1 MKRIILFV
9 SLLLLSLPLLSA
21 TTTDKKIEKS
31 EKNLNKS
38 VKEQKEMSGQLDK
51 IAKNIK
57 NADRDNKTLNK
68 KLEVLS
74 QKYSQNKETYQ
85 ASKKSLTE
93 YDQNLKAI
101 NRKIKE
107 ENKKFVE
114 VLANQS
120 SVIHAMNQSH
130 DPTRESIVMQEAY
143 RLLKKQN
150 TKELAEL
157 KLQIDRNKV
166 QKRKISRKRSSVKK
180 KIDKIAKQRKEYKVQ
195 KDAKKKLMKKLATN
209 EGEYRK
215 KLQKE
220 MDKQNELRSALAE
233 LNILQKK
240 EVEEERRIAAEQ
252 KAAMLAEEKRKQA
265 ERKEREQARAEARK
279 KGKKVVYTTKVKD
292 TKVKG
297 TKVKETP
304 TDRSVR
310 KVGSS
315 YKKDKIYAY
324 RGGKTISPIRG
335 AKLVKK
341 FGTYVDPIYKIKIF
355 NESITLRAPSSNAK
369 VRNVLNGKVV
379 FAGSSSMLGKVV
391 VVSHSSKMH
400 TIYAGLSKIAPTVR
414 KGSRIKKG
422 YVIGKVSRKLIF
434 EATKNSKHINPMR
447 LISL

>member
-9 SLLLLSLPLLSA
+9 GLLLLSLPLLSA
-21 TTTDKKIEKS
+21 TTTDKKIKKS

-51 IAKNIK
+51 IAKDIE
-57 NADRDNKTLNK
+57 NANRDNKKLNK

-74 QKYSQNKETYQ
+74 QKYSQNKETYK
-85 ASKKSLTE
+85 ALKKSLAE

-157 KLQIDRNKV
+157 KLQIDRNKA
-166 QKRKISRKRSSVKK
+166 QKRMITKKRTSVKK
-180 KIDKIAKQRKEYKVQ
+180 KIDKIAKQQKEYEKQ
-195 KDAKKKLMKKLATN
+195 KTRKKKLLKSLAAD
-209 EGEYRK
+209 EEKYRK

-220 MDKQNELRSALAE
+220 IDRQNELRSALAE

-252 KAAMLAEEKRKQA
+252 KAAMLAKEKQKQE
-265 ERKEREQARAEARK
+265 ERKKREQARKEARK
-279 KGKKVVYTTKVKD
+279 EGKKVVYTAKTTKS
-292 TKVKG
+292 

-304 TDRSVR
+304 SDRSVR

-335 AKLVKK
+335 AKLIKK

-355 NESITLRAPSSNAK
+355 NESITLRAPTSNAK
-369 VRNVLNGKVV
+369 VKNVLNGKVV

-391 VVSHSSKMH
+391 VISHSGKMH

-414 KGSRIKKG
+414 KGSKIKKG

>member
-1 MKRIILFV
+1 M
-9 SLLLLSLPLLSA
+9 SLLLLSLPLFSA

-38 VKEQKEMSGQLDK
+38 VEEQKEMSGQLDR

-57 NADRDNKTLNK
+57 NANIDNKRLNK

-74 QKYSQNKETYQ
+74 QMYSQDKEIYQ
-85 ASKKSLTE
+85 ASKKSLVE
-93 YDQNLKAI
+93 YDKNLKAI

-120 SVIHAMNQSH
+120 SVIYAMNQSH
-130 DPTRESIVMQEAY
+130 DPSRESIVMQEAY
-143 RLLKKQN
+143 LLLKKQN

-180 KIDKIAKQRKEYKVQ
+180 KINKIKKQRKEYEVQ
-195 KDAKKKLMKKLATN
+195 KDTKKELLKSLAAD
-209 EGEYRK
+209 ERKYRE

-220 MDKQNELRSALAE
+220 MDRQNALRSALAE

-240 EVEEERRIAAEQ
+240 EVEEEHRIAAEQ
-252 KAAMLAEEKRKQA
+252 KAAMLAEEKRKQT
-265 ERKEREQARAEARK
+265 ERKKREQARSEARK
-279 KGKKVVYTTKVKD
+279 EGKKVVY
-292 TKVKG
+292 G
-297 TKVKETP
+297 TKVKST
-304 TDRSVR
+304 TSDRSVK

-315 YKKDKIYAY
+315 YKKNKIYAY

-335 AKLVKK
+335 AKLIKK

-369 VRNVLNGKVV
+369 VKNVLNGKVV

-391 VVSHSSKMH
+391 VISHSGKMH

-414 KGSRIKKG
+414 KGSKIKKG

>member
-1 MKRIILFV
+1 MKKVILFV

-21 TTTDKKIEKS
+21 PATDKKIKKS

-57 NADRDNKTLNK
+57 NANRDNKAVNK

-85 ASKKSLTE
+85 ASKKSLAE

-101 NRKIKE
+101 NQKIKE

-157 KLQIDRNKV
+157 KQQIDRNKV
-166 QKRKISRKRSSVKK
+166 QKRKITKKRTSVKK
-180 KIDKIAKQRKEYKVQ
+180 KIDKMAKQRKEYEVQ
-195 KDAKKKLMKKLATN
+195 KNTKKKLLKSLASD
-209 EGEYRK
+209 EGKYRQ

-220 MDKQNELRSALAE
+220 MDKQNALRSALAE

-279 KGKKVVYTTKVKD
+279 KGKKVVYTTKKT
-292 TKVKG
+292 TKKA

-304 TDRSVR
+304 ADRNVR

-355 NESITLRAPSSNAK
+355 NESVTLRAPSSNAK

-414 KGSRIKKG
+414 KGSKIKKG

>member
-9 SLLLLSLPLLSA
+9 SLLLLSQPLLSA
-21 TTTDKKIEKS
+21 TTTGKKIKKS

-57 NADRDNKTLNK
+57 NANRDNKSLNK
-68 KLEVLS
+68 KLEALS
-74 QKYSQNKETYQ
+74 QKYSQNKEAYQ
-85 ASKKSLTE
+85 ASKKSLAE

-120 SVIHAMNQSH
+120 SVILAMNQSH

-157 KLQIDRNKV
+157 KLQIDRKKA
-166 QKRKISRKRSSVKK
+166 QKRKIARKRSGVKK
-180 KIDKIAKQRKEYKVQ
+180 KIDKIAKQQKEYEKQ
-195 KDAKKKLMKKLATN
+195 RNTKKKLLTKLSTD
-209 EGEYRK
+209 EGKYRQ

-220 MDKQNELRSALAE
+220 MDKQIALRSALAE

-265 ERKEREQARAEARK
+265 ERKKRKQARNEARK
-279 KGKKVVYTTKVKD
+279 KGKKVVYAAKA
-292 TKVKG
+292 

-304 TDRSVR
+304 ANRSV
-310 KVGSS
+310 KKIGSS
-315 YKKDKIYAY
+315 YKKDKIHAY

-355 NESITLRAPSSNAK
+355 NESVTLRAPSSNAK
-369 VRNVLNGKVV
+369 VKNVLNGKVV

-391 VVSHSSKMH
+391 VISHSGKMH

-414 KGSRIKKG
+414 KGSKIKKG

>member
-1 MKRIILFV
+1 MVKKVILFV

-21 TTTDKKIEKS
+21 PATDKKIKKS

-38 VKEQKEMSGQLDK
+38 VKEQKEMSGQIDK

-57 NADRDNKTLNK
+57 NANRDNKTLNK

-85 ASKKSLTE
+85 ASKKSLAE
-93 YDQNLKAI
+93 YDQNLKSI
-101 NRKIKE
+101 NQKIKK

-166 QKRKISRKRSSVKK
+166 QKRKITKKRSSVKK
-180 KIDKIAKQRKEYKVQ
+180 KIDKIAKQRKEYEVQ
-195 KDAKKKLMKKLATN
+195 KNTKKKLLKSLAAD
-209 EGEYRK
+209 EGKYRQ

-220 MDKQNELRSALAE
+220 MDKQNALRSALAE

-265 ERKEREQARAEARK
+265 ERKKREQARAEARE
-279 KGKKVVYTTKVKD
+279 KGKKVVYTTKKT
-292 TKVKG
+292 TKKA

-304 TDRSVR
+304 TDRNVR

-341 FGTYVDPIYKIKIF
+341 FGTYIDPIYKIKIF
-355 NESITLRAPSSNAK
+355 NESITLRAPSRNAK
-369 VRNVLNGKVV
+369 VKNVLNGKVV

-391 VVSHSSKMH
+391 VISHSGKMH

-414 KGSRIKKG
+414 KGSKIKKG

>member
-1 MKRIILFV
+1 MVKRIILFV

-21 TTTDKKIEKS
+21 TTTDKKIKKS
-31 EKNLNKS
+31 ETNLNKS

-57 NADRDNKTLNK
+57 NANRDNKAVNK

-85 ASKKSLTE
+85 ASKKSLAE

-101 NRKIKE
+101 NQKIKE

-157 KLQIDRNKV
+157 KQQIDRNKV
-166 QKRKISRKRSSVKK
+166 QKRKITKKRTSVKK
-180 KIDKIAKQRKEYKVQ
+180 KIDKMAKQRKEYEVQ
-195 KDAKKKLMKKLATN
+195 KNTKKKLLKSLAAD
-209 EGEYRK
+209 EGKYRQ

-220 MDKQNELRSALAE
+220 MDKQNALRSALAE

-279 KGKKVVYTTKVKD
+279 KGKKVVYTTKKT
-292 TKVKG
+292 TKKA

-304 TDRSVR
+304 ADRNVR

-355 NESITLRAPSSNAK
+355 NESVTLRAPSSNAK

-414 KGSRIKKG
+414 KGSKIKKG

>member
-1 MKRIILFV
+1 MVKRIILFV

-21 TTTDKKIEKS
+21 PATDKKIKKS

-57 NADRDNKTLNK
+57 NANRDNKAVNK

-85 ASKKSLTE
+85 ASKKSLAE

-101 NRKIKE
+101 NQKIKE

-157 KLQIDRNKV
+157 KQQIDRNKV
-166 QKRKISRKRSSVKK
+166 QKRKITRKRTSVKK
-180 KIDKIAKQRKEYKVQ
+180 KIDKMAKQRKEYEVQ
-195 KDAKKKLMKKLATN
+195 KNTKKKLLKSLASD
-209 EGEYRK
+209 EGKYRQ

-220 MDKQNELRSALAE
+220 MDKQNALRSALAE

-279 KGKKVVYTTKVKD
+279 KGKKVVYTTKKT
-292 TKVKG
+292 TKKA

-304 TDRSVR
+304 ADRNVR

-355 NESITLRAPSSNAK
+355 NESVTLRAPSSNAK

-391 VVSHSSKMH
+391 VVSHSGKMH

-414 KGSRIKKG
+414 KGSKIKKG

>member
-1 MKRIILFV
+1 MKKAILFV

-21 TTTDKKIEKS
+21 TTTDKKIKKS
-31 EKNLNKS
+31 EKSLNKS
-38 VKEQKEMSGQLDK
+38 VKEHKEMSGQLDK

-57 NADRDNKTLNK
+57 NANSDNRALNK

-74 QKYSQNKETYQ
+74 QEFSKNEKAYQ
-85 ASKKSLTE
+85 SSKKSLAE
-93 YDQNLKAI
+93 YDKNLNLI

-107 ENKKFVE
+107 ENKKFIE

-130 DPTRESIVMQEAY
+130 DPSRESIVMQEAY

-157 KLQIDRNKV
+157 KQQIDRNKV
-166 QKRKISRKRSSVKK
+166 QKRKITRKRSSVKK
-180 KIDKIAKQRKEYKVQ
+180 KIDKIAKQRKEYKEQ
-195 KDAKKKLMKKLATN
+195 KSAKKKLLKKLSAN
-209 EGEYRK
+209 EGKYRQ

-220 MDKQNELRSALAE
+220 MDRQNELRSALAE

-252 KAAMLAEEKRKQA
+252 KAAMLAEEKRKQD
-265 ERKEREQARAEARK
+265 ERIKREQARSEARK
-279 KGKKVVYTTKVKD
+279 KGKKVVYTS
-292 TKVKG
+292 
-297 TKVKETP
+297 KVKETP
-304 TDRSVR
+304 VNRSVK

-324 RGGKTISPIRG
+324 RGKKTISPIRG

-341 FGTYVDPIYKIKIF
+341 FGTYVDPVYKIKIF

-369 VRNVLNGKVV
+369 VQNILNGKVV

-391 VVSHSSKMH
+391 IVSHSGKVH
-400 TIYAGLSKIAPTVR
+400 TIYAGLSKIAPTIH
-414 KGSRIKKG
+414 KGSKIKKG

>member
-1 MKRIILFV
+1 MKKVILLVCLVF
-9 SLLLLSLPLLSA
+9 LTLPLLAA
-21 TTTDKKIEKS
+21 TTTDKKIKKS

-38 VKEQKEMSGQLDK
+38 VKEQKEMSQQLDK
-51 IAKNIK
+51 VAKNIK
-57 NADRDNKTLNK
+57 KADRDNKALNK
-68 KLEVLS
+68 KLEGLS
-74 QKYSQNKETYQ
+74 QKYSQNEKVYKV
-85 ASKKSLTE
+85 SKKTLAE
-93 YDQNLKAI
+93 YDQNLAVI
-101 NRKIKE
+101 NRKIKDK
-107 ENKKFVE
+107 NQKFIE

-120 SVIHAMNQSH
+120 SVIYAMNQSH

-166 QKRKISRKRSSVKK
+166 QKRKITRKRSSIKK
-180 KIDKIAKQRKEYKVQ
+180 KIDKIAKQRKEYKEQ
-195 KDAKKKLMKKLATN
+195 RTAKKKLLKKLAAN
-209 EGEYRK
+209 ESKYRQ

-252 KAAMLAEEKRKQA
+252 KAAMAAEEKRKQD
-265 ERKEREQARAEARK
+265 ERVKRELARKEARK
-279 KGKKVVYTTKVKD
+279 EGKKVVYT
-292 TKVKG
+292 

-304 TDRSVR
+304 TDRSVK

-324 RGGKTISPIRG
+324 RGVKTISPIRG

-341 FGTYVDPIYKIKIF
+341 FGTYIDPIYKIKIF
-355 NESITLRAPSSNAK
+355 NESITLKAPSSNAK
-369 VRNVLNGKVV
+369 VQNVLNGKVV

-391 VVSHSSKMH
+391 VVSHSGKIH
-400 TIYAGLSKIAPTVR
+400 TVYAGLSKIAPTVR
-414 KGSRIKKG
+414 KGSKIKKG

>member
-21 TTTDKKIEKS
+21 PATDKKIKKS

-57 NADRDNKTLNK
+57 NANRDNKAVNK

-85 ASKKSLTE
+85 ASKKSLAE

-101 NRKIKE
+101 NQKIKE

-157 KLQIDRNKV
+157 KQQIDRNKV
-166 QKRKISRKRSSVKK
+166 QKRKITKKRTSVKK
-180 KIDKIAKQRKEYKVQ
+180 KIDKMAKQRKEYEVQ
-195 KDAKKKLMKKLATN
+195 KNTKKKLLKSLAAD
-209 EGEYRK
+209 EGKYRQ

-220 MDKQNELRSALAE
+220 MDKQNALRSALAE

-279 KGKKVVYTTKVKD
+279 KGKKVVYTTKKT
-292 TKVKG
+292 TKKA

-304 TDRSVR
+304 ADRNVR

-355 NESITLRAPSSNAK
+355 NESVTLRAPSSNAK

-414 KGSRIKKG
+414 KGSKIKKG

>member
-1 MKRIILFV
+1 MVKRIILFV

-21 TTTDKKIEKS
+21 PATDKKIKKS

-57 NADRDNKTLNK
+57 NANRDNKAVNK

-85 ASKKSLTE
+85 ASKKSLAE

-101 NRKIKE
+101 NQKIKE

-157 KLQIDRNKV
+157 KQQIDRNKV
-166 QKRKISRKRSSVKK
+166 QKRKITKKRTSVKK
-180 KIDKIAKQRKEYKVQ
+180 KIDKMAKQRKEYEVQ
-195 KDAKKKLMKKLATN
+195 KNTKKKLLKSLAAD
-209 EGEYRK
+209 EGKYRQ

-220 MDKQNELRSALAE
+220 MDKQNALRSALAE

-279 KGKKVVYTTKVKD
+279 KGKKVVYTTKKT
-292 TKVKG
+292 TKKA

-304 TDRSVR
+304 ADRNVR

-355 NESITLRAPSSNAK
+355 NESVTLRAPSSNAK
-369 VRNVLNGKVV
+369 VRNILNGKVV

-414 KGSRIKKG
+414 KGSKIKKG

>member
-1 MKRIILFV
+1 MKKVILFV

-21 TTTDKKIEKS
+21 TTTDKKIKKS
-31 EKNLNKS
+31 ETNLNKS

-57 NADRDNKTLNK
+57 NANRDNKAVNK

-85 ASKKSLTE
+85 ASKKSLAE

-101 NRKIKE
+101 NQKIKE

-157 KLQIDRNKV
+157 KQQIDRNKV
-166 QKRKISRKRSSVKK
+166 QKRKITKKRTSVKK
-180 KIDKIAKQRKEYKVQ
+180 KIDKMAKQRKEYEVQ
-195 KDAKKKLMKKLATN
+195 KNTKKKLLKSLAAD
-209 EGEYRK
+209 EGKYRQ

-220 MDKQNELRSALAE
+220 MDKQNALRSALAE

-279 KGKKVVYTTKVKD
+279 KGKKVVYTTKKT
-292 TKVKG
+292 TKKA

-304 TDRSVR
+304 ADRNVR

-355 NESITLRAPSSNAK
+355 NESVTLRAPSSNAK

-414 KGSRIKKG
+414 KGSKIKKG

>member
-1 MKRIILFV
+1 MVKRIILFV
-9 SLLLLSLPLLSA
+9 SLLLLSQPLLSA
-21 TTTDKKIEKS
+21 TTTGKKIKKS

-51 IAKNIK
+51 IANNIK
-57 NADRDNKTLNK
+57 NANRDNKALNK
-68 KLEVLS
+68 KLEALS
-74 QKYSQNKETYQ
+74 QKYSQNKEAYQ
-85 ASKKSLTE
+85 ESKKSLAE

-101 NRKIKE
+101 NQKIKK

-120 SVIHAMNQSH
+120 SVILAMNQSH

-157 KLQIDRNKV
+157 KLQIDRKKA
-166 QKRKISRKRSSVKK
+166 QKRKIARKRSGVKK
-180 KIDKIAKQRKEYKVQ
+180 KIDKIAKQQKEYEKQ
-195 KDAKKKLMKKLATN
+195 RNTKKKLLTKLSTD
-209 EGEYRK
+209 EGKYRQ

-220 MDKQNELRSALAE
+220 MDKQIALRSALSE

-265 ERKEREQARAEARK
+265 ERKKRKQARNEARK
-279 KGKKVVYTTKVKD
+279 KGKKVVYATKA
-292 TKVKG
+292 

-304 TDRSVR
+304 ANRSV
-310 KVGSS
+310 KKIGSS

-341 FGTYVDPIYKIKIF
+341 FGTYIDPIYKIKIF
-355 NESITLRAPSSNAK
+355 NESVTLRAPSSNAK
-369 VRNVLNGKVV
+369 VKNVLNGKVV

-391 VVSHSSKMH
+391 VISHSGKMH

-414 KGSRIKKG
+414 KGSKIKKG

>member
-1 MKRIILFV
+1 MKKIILFV
-9 SLLLLSLPLLSA
+9 GLLLLSLPLLAA
-21 TTTDKKIEKS
+21 TTTDKKIKKS
-31 EKNLNKS
+31 EKSLNMS
-38 VKEQKEMSGQLDK
+38 VKDQKEMSGQLDE
-51 IAKNIK
+51 IANTIK
-57 NADRDNKTLNK
+57 KANRDNKALNK

-74 QKYSQNKETYQ
+74 QKYSQNKEVYQ
-85 ASKKSLTE
+85 ASKKSLAG
-93 YDQNLKAI
+93 YDKNLDAI
-101 NRKIKE
+101 NRKIEKE
-107 ENKKFVE
+107 NQKFIE

-130 DPTRESIVMQEAY
+130 EPSRESIVMQESY

-150 TKELAEL
+150 TKELAKL
-157 KLQIDRNKV
+157 KWEIDRNKV
-166 QKRKISRKRSSVKK
+166 QKRKITRKRSSVKK
-180 KIDKIAKQRKEYKVQ
+180 KIDKMAKQQKEYKEQ
-195 KDAKKKLMKKLATN
+195 KATKKKLLKNLASD
-209 EGEYRK
+209 EGKYRQ

-252 KAAMLAEEKRKQA
+252 KAAMLAEEKQKQE
-265 ERKEREQARAEARK
+265 ERKKREQARSEARK
-279 KGKKVVYTTKVKD
+279 EGKKVVYTTKVK
-292 TKVKG
+292 G
-297 TKVKETP
+297 TKVKETR

-355 NESITLRAPSSNAK
+355 NESITLRAPSKNAK
-369 VRNVLNGKVV
+369 VKNVLNGKVV

-391 VVSHSSKMH
+391 VISHSGKMH

-414 KGSRIKKG
+414 KGSKIKKG

-434 EATKNSKHINPMR
+434 EATKNSKHINPLK

>member
-1 MKRIILFV
+1 MVKRIILFV

-21 TTTDKKIEKS
+21 PATDKKIKKS

-57 NADRDNKTLNK
+57 NANRDNKAVNK

-74 QKYSQNKETYQ
+74 QKYSQNKEAYQ
-85 ASKKSLTE
+85 ASKKSLAE

-101 NRKIKE
+101 NQKIKE

-157 KLQIDRNKV
+157 KQQIDRNKV
-166 QKRKISRKRSSVKK
+166 QKRKITKKRTSVKK
-180 KIDKIAKQRKEYKVQ
+180 KIDKMAKQRKEYEVQ
-195 KDAKKKLMKKLATN
+195 KNTKKKLLKSLASD
-209 EGEYRK
+209 EGKYRQ

-220 MDKQNELRSALAE
+220 MDKQNALRSALAE

-279 KGKKVVYTTKVKD
+279 KGKKVVYTTKKT
-292 TKVKG
+292 TKKA

-304 TDRSVR
+304 ADRNVR

-355 NESITLRAPSSNAK
+355 NESVTLRAPSSNAK

-414 KGSRIKKG
+414 KGSKIKKG

>member
-1 MKRIILFV
+1 MG
-9 SLLLLSLPLLSA
+9 LLLLSLPLLSA
-21 TTTDKKIEKS
+21 TTTDKKIKKS

-51 IAKNIK
+51 IAKDIE
-57 NADRDNKTLNK
+57 NANRDNKKLNK

-74 QKYSQNKETYQ
+74 QKYSQNKETYK
-85 ASKKSLTE
+85 ALKKSLAE

-157 KLQIDRNKV
+157 KLQIDRNKA
-166 QKRKISRKRSSVKK
+166 QKRKITKKRTSVKK
-180 KIDKIAKQRKEYKVQ
+180 KIDKIAKQQKEYEKQ
-195 KDAKKKLMKKLATN
+195 KTRKKKLLKSLAAD
-209 EGEYRK
+209 EEKYRK

-220 MDKQNELRSALAE
+220 IDRQNELRSALAE

-252 KAAMLAEEKRKQA
+252 KAAMLAKEKQKQE
-265 ERKEREQARAEARK
+265 ERKKREQARKEARK
-279 KGKKVVYTTKVKD
+279 EGKKVVYTAKTTKS
-292 TKVKG
+292 

-304 TDRSVR
+304 SDRSVR

-335 AKLVKK
+335 AKLIKK

-355 NESITLRAPSSNAK
+355 NESITLRAPTSNAK
-369 VRNVLNGKVV
+369 VKNVLNGKVV

-391 VVSHSSKMH
+391 VISHSGKMH

-414 KGSRIKKG
+414 KGSKIKKG

>member
-1 MKRIILFV
+1 VKRIILFV
-9 SLLLLSLPLLSA
+9 SLLLLSQPLLSA
-21 TTTDKKIEKS
+21 TTTGKKIKKS

-51 IAKNIK
+51 IANNIK
-57 NADRDNKTLNK
+57 NANRDNKALNK
-68 KLEVLS
+68 KLEALS
-74 QKYSQNKETYQ
+74 QKYSQNKEAYQ
-85 ASKKSLTE
+85 ESKKSLAE

-101 NRKIKE
+101 NQKIKK

-120 SVIHAMNQSH
+120 SVILAMNQSH

-157 KLQIDRNKV
+157 KLQIDRKKA
-166 QKRKISRKRSSVKK
+166 QKRKIARKRSGVKK
-180 KIDKIAKQRKEYKVQ
+180 KIDKIAKQQKEYEKQ
-195 KDAKKKLMKKLATN
+195 RNTKKKLLTKLSTD
-209 EGEYRK
+209 EGKYRQ

-220 MDKQNELRSALAE
+220 MDKQIALRSALSE

-265 ERKEREQARAEARK
+265 ERKKRKQARNEARK
-279 KGKKVVYTTKVKD
+279 KGKKVVYATKA
-292 TKVKG
+292 

-304 TDRSVR
+304 ANRSV
-310 KVGSS
+310 KKIGSS

-341 FGTYVDPIYKIKIF
+341 FGTYIDPIYKIKIF
-355 NESITLRAPSSNAK
+355 NESVTLRAPSSNAK
-369 VRNVLNGKVV
+369 VKNVLNGKVV

-391 VVSHSSKMH
+391 VISHSGKMH

-414 KGSRIKKG
+414 KGSKIKKG

>member
-1 MKRIILFV
+1 MVKRIILFV

-21 TTTDKKIEKS
+21 PATDKKIKKS

-57 NADRDNKTLNK
+57 NANRDNKAVNK

-85 ASKKSLTE
+85 ASKKSLAE

-101 NRKIKE
+101 NQKIKE

-157 KLQIDRNKV
+157 KQQIDRNKV
-166 QKRKISRKRSSVKK
+166 QKRKITKKRTSVKK
-180 KIDKIAKQRKEYKVQ
+180 KIDKMAKQRKEYEVQ
-195 KDAKKKLMKKLATN
+195 KNTKKKLLKSLAAD
-209 EGEYRK
+209 EGKYRQ

-220 MDKQNELRSALAE
+220 MDKQNALRSALAE

-279 KGKKVVYTTKVKD
+279 KGKKVVYTTKKT
-292 TKVKG
+292 TKKA

-304 TDRSVR
+304 ADRNVR

-355 NESITLRAPSSNAK
+355 NESVTLRAPSSNAK

-414 KGSRIKKG
+414 KGSKIKKG

>member
-1 MKRIILFV
+1 MKKVILFV
-9 SLLLLSLPLLSA
+9 SLLLLCLPLLAA
-21 TTTDKKIEKS
+21 TTTDKKIKKS
-31 EKNLNKS
+31 EKSFNKS
-38 VKEQKEMSGQLDK
+38 VEEQKEVSGQLDN
-51 IAKNIK
+51 IAKDIK
-57 NADRDNKTLNK
+57 KANKENKAVNK

-74 QKYSQNKETYQ
+74 QEFGKNEKVYQ
-85 ASKKSLTE
+85 ASKKTLIE
-93 YDQNLKAI
+93 YDQNLDII

-107 ENKKFVE
+107 ENQKFIE

-120 SVIHAMNQSH
+120 SVIYAMNQSH

-150 TKELAEL
+150 TKELAQL
-157 KLQIDRNKV
+157 KQQIDQKKT
-166 QKRKISRKRSSVKK
+166 QKRKLAKKRSRIKK
-180 KIDKIAKQRKEYKVQ
+180 KIDKIAAQRKEYKAQ
-195 KDAKKKLMKKLATN
+195 KTTKKKLLKKLSSN
-209 EGEYRK
+209 EGKYRK

-252 KAAMLAEEKRKQA
+252 KAAMLAEEKRKQE
-265 ERKEREQARAEARK
+265 ERIKREQARNEARK
-279 KGKKVVYTTKVKD
+279 EGKKVVYTTKVK
-292 TKVKG
+292 
-297 TKVKETP
+297 ETP
-304 TDRSVR
+304 ADRSVK

-355 NESITLRAPSSNAK
+355 NESITLRAPSKNAK
-369 VRNVLNGKVV
+369 VQNVLNGKVV

-391 VVSHSSKMH
+391 VISHSGKMH
-400 TIYAGLSKIAPTVR
+400 TIYAGLSKIAPTIR
-414 KGSRIKKG
+414 KGSKIKKG

-434 EATKNSKHINPMR
+434 EATKNSKHINPLR

>member
-9 SLLLLSLPLLSA
+9 SLLLLSQPLLSA
-21 TTTDKKIEKS
+21 TTTGKKIKKS
-31 EKNLNKS
+31 EKNLDKS

-57 NADRDNKTLNK
+57 NANRDNKVLNK

-74 QKYSQNKETYQ
+74 QKYSQNKEVYQ
-85 ASKKSLTE
+85 VSKKSMAE

-101 NRKIKE
+101 NQKIKK

-120 SVIHAMNQSH
+120 SVILAMNQSH

-157 KLQIDRNKV
+157 KLQIDRKKA
-166 QKRKISRKRSSVKK
+166 QKRKITRKRSGVKK
-180 KIDKIAKQRKEYKVQ
+180 KIDKIAKQQKEYEKQ
-195 KDAKKKLMKKLATN
+195 RNTKKKLLTKLSTD
-209 EGEYRK
+209 EGKYRQ
-215 KLQKE
+215 KLQKG
-220 MDKQNELRSALAE
+220 MDKQIALRSALAE

-252 KAAMLAEEKRKQA
+252 KAAMLAEEKRKQE
-265 ERKEREQARAEARK
+265 ERKKRAQARTEARK
-279 KGKKVVYTTKVKD
+279 EGKKVVYTTKT
-292 TKVKG
+292 TKA

-304 TDRSVR
+304 SDRSV
-310 KVGSS
+310 KKIGSS

-369 VRNVLNGKVV
+369 VKNVLNGKVV

-391 VVSHSSKMH
+391 VISHSGKMH

-414 KGSRIKKG
+414 KGSKIKKG

-447 LISL
+447 LIRL

>member
-1 MKRIILFV
+1 MKKVILFV

-21 TTTDKKIEKS
+21 PATDKKIKKS

-57 NADRDNKTLNK
+57 NANRDNKAVNK

-85 ASKKSLTE
+85 ASKKSLAE

-101 NRKIKE
+101 NQKIKE

-157 KLQIDRNKV
+157 KQQIDRNKV
-166 QKRKISRKRSSVKK
+166 QKRKITKKRTSVKK
-180 KIDKIAKQRKEYKVQ
+180 KIDKMAKQRKEYEVQ
-195 KDAKKKLMKKLATN
+195 KNTKKKLLKSLAAD
-209 EGEYRK
+209 EGKYRQ

-220 MDKQNELRSALAE
+220 MDKQNALRSALAE

-279 KGKKVVYTTKVKD
+279 KGKKVVYTTKKT
-292 TKVKG
+292 TKKA

-304 TDRSVR
+304 ADRNVR

-355 NESITLRAPSSNAK
+355 NESVTLRAPSSNAK

-414 KGSRIKKG
+414 KGSKIKKG

>member
-1 MKRIILFV
+1 VKKVILLVCLVF
-9 SLLLLSLPLLSA
+9 LTLPLLAA
-21 TTTDKKIEKS
+21 TTTDKKIKKS

-38 VKEQKEMSGQLDK
+38 VKEQKEMSQQLDK
-51 IAKNIK
+51 VAKNIK
-57 NADRDNKTLNK
+57 KADRDNKALNK
-68 KLEVLS
+68 KLEGLS
-74 QKYSQNKETYQ
+74 QKYSQNEKVYKV
-85 ASKKSLTE
+85 SKKTLAE
-93 YDQNLKAI
+93 YDQNLAVI
-101 NRKIKE
+101 NRKIKDK
-107 ENKKFVE
+107 NQKFIE

-120 SVIHAMNQSH
+120 SVIYAMNQSQ

-166 QKRKISRKRSSVKK
+166 QKRKITRKRSSIKK
-180 KIDKIAKQRKEYKVQ
+180 KIDKIAKQRKEYKEQ
-195 KDAKKKLMKKLATN
+195 RTAKKKLLKKLAAN
-209 EGEYRK
+209 ESKYRQ

-252 KAAMLAEEKRKQA
+252 KAAMAAEEKRKQD
-265 ERKEREQARAEARK
+265 ERVKRELARKEARK
-279 KGKKVVYTTKVKD
+279 EGKKVVYT
-292 TKVKG
+292 

-304 TDRSVR
+304 TDRSVK

-324 RGGKTISPIRG
+324 RGVKTISPIRG

-341 FGTYVDPIYKIKIF
+341 FGTYIDPIYKIKIF
-355 NESITLRAPSSNAK
+355 NESITLKAPSSNAK
-369 VRNVLNGKVV
+369 VQNVLNGKVV

-391 VVSHSSKMH
+391 VVSHSGKIH
-400 TIYAGLSKIAPTVR
+400 TVYAGLSKIAPTVR
-414 KGSRIKKG
+414 KGSKIKKG

>member
-1 MKRIILFV
+1 M
-9 SLLLLSLPLLSA
+9 
-21 TTTDKKIEKS
+21 
-31 EKNLNKS
+31 S
-38 VKEQKEMSGQLDK
+38 VKDQKEVSGQLDE
-51 IAKNIK
+51 IANTIK
-57 NADRDNKTLNK
+57 KANSDNKALNK

-74 QKYSQNKETYQ
+74 QKYSQNKEVYQ
-85 ASKKSLTE
+85 ASKKSLAE
-93 YDQNLKAI
+93 YDRNLDAI
-101 NRKIKE
+101 NQKIEKE
-107 ENKKFVE
+107 NQKFIE

-130 DPTRESIVMQEAY
+130 EPSRESIVMQEAY

-150 TKELAEL
+150 TKELAKL
-157 KLQIDRNKV
+157 KQEIDRNKV
-166 QKRKISRKRSSVKK
+166 QKRKITRKRTSVKK
-180 KIDKIAKQRKEYKVQ
+180 KIDKMAKQQKEYKEQ
-195 KDAKKKLMKKLATN
+195 KATKKKLLKNLASD
-209 EGEYRK
+209 EGKYRQ

-252 KAAMLAEEKRKQA
+252 KAAMLAEEKRKQE
-265 ERKEREQARAEARK
+265 ERKKREQARTEARK
-279 KGKKVVYTTKVKD
+279 EGKKVVYTTKVKD
-292 TKVKG
+292 TKVKS

-355 NESITLRAPSSNAK
+355 NESITLRAPSKNAK
-369 VRNVLNGKVV
+369 VQNVLNGKVV

-391 VVSHSSKMH
+391 VISHSGKMH

-414 KGSRIKKG
+414 KGSKIKKG

>member
-9 SLLLLSLPLLSA
+9 SLLLLSQPLLSA
-21 TTTDKKIEKS
+21 TKTDKKIKKS
-31 EKNLNKS
+31 EKNLNRS
-38 VKEQKEMSGQLDK
+38 VKEQKEVSGQLDK
-51 IAKNIK
+51 IAKNIE
-57 NADRDNKTLNK
+57 NANHDNKELNK
-68 KLEVLS
+68 KLESLS
-74 QKYSQNKETYQ
+74 QKYSQNKEAYQ
-85 ASKKSLTE
+85 TSKKSLSG

-114 VLANQS
+114 VLAHQS
-120 SVIHAMNQSH
+120 SVIYAMNQSH

-157 KLQIDRNKV
+157 KLQIDRKKV
-166 QKRKISRKRSSVKK
+166 QKRKIMRKRTSVKK
-180 KIDKIAKQRKEYKVQ
+180 KIDKIAKQQKEYEKQ
-195 KDAKKKLMKKLATN
+195 RNAKRKLLTKLSDD
-209 EGEYRK
+209 ERKYRQ

-220 MDKQNELRSALAE
+220 MDKQIALRSALTE

-252 KAAMLAEEKRKQA
+252 KAAMLAEEKRKQE
-265 ERKEREQARAEARK
+265 ERKKRAQARNEARK
-279 KGKKVVYTTKVKD
+279 KGKKVVYAAKA
-292 TKVKG
+292 

-304 TDRSVR
+304 TDRSVK

-315 YKKDKIYAY
+315 YKKDKVYAY
-324 RGGKTISPIRG
+324 RGRKTISPIRG
-335 AKLVKK
+335 ARLVKK

-355 NESITLRAPSSNAK
+355 NESVTLRAPSRNAK
-369 VRNVLNGKVV
+369 VKNVLNGKVV

-391 VVSHSSKMH
+391 VISHSGKMH

-414 KGSRIKKG
+414 KGSKIKKG

-434 EATKNSKHINPMR
+434 EADEKLKAYQSYEVDKP
-447 LISL
+447 LEF

>member
-1 MKRIILFV
+1 MVKKVILFV

-21 TTTDKKIEKS
+21 TTTDKKIKKS
-31 EKNLNKS
+31 ETNLNKS

-57 NADRDNKTLNK
+57 NANRDNKAVNK

-85 ASKKSLTE
+85 ASKKSLAE

-101 NRKIKE
+101 NQKIKE

-157 KLQIDRNKV
+157 KQQIDRNKV
-166 QKRKISRKRSSVKK
+166 QKRKITRKRTSVKK
-180 KIDKIAKQRKEYKVQ
+180 KIDKMAKQRKEYEVQ
-195 KDAKKKLMKKLATN
+195 KNTKKKLLKSLASD
-209 EGEYRK
+209 EGKYRQ

-220 MDKQNELRSALAE
+220 MDKQNALRSALAE

-279 KGKKVVYTTKVKD
+279 KGKKVVYTTKKT
-292 TKVKG
+292 TKKA

-304 TDRSVR
+304 ADRNVR

-355 NESITLRAPSSNAK
+355 NESVTLRAPSSNAK
-369 VRNVLNGKVV
+369 VRNILNGKVV

-391 VVSHSSKMH
+391 VVSHSGKMH

-414 KGSRIKKG
+414 KGSKIKKG